1 MDGNVKVAVTSHST
15 FGGVADELRFVGTGT
30 VERTDY
36 GWHLRYEAK
45 NAEDGSAVNSDVKI
59 ETKYH
64 RAVLINEADSGGYG
78 MLLDPKTPTATQ
90 IKADTGSLMLNVV
103 TKEVSYDLG
112 RKKSGTITL
121 EYTLLMGMQPVSAL
135 RVHIDLTKE

>member
-45 NAEDGSAVNSDVKI
+45 NAEDDSAVNSDVKI

-90 IKADTGSLMLNVV
+90 IKADAGSLMLNVV

>member
-59 ETKYH
+59 EMKYH

-90 IKADTGSLMLNVV
+90 IKADAGSLMLNVV

>member
-45 NAEDGSAVNSDVKI
+45 NAEDDSAVNSDVKI